1 VTTGAAA
8 RIAVIGEALI
18 DLVDPGDDSACRAHA
33 GGGPFNVAVGL
44 ARLGQPVAF
53 VGRFSRDPFG
63 TVLRNHASR
72 SHVDLSFA
80 VTDRTPTT
88 IALVELTD
96 GVAHYHFS
104 VDGTADFQWTAAELD
119 HLPTSAEI
127 VHYGSL
133 ASWLPPGAGVIER
146 RVAELHTAGKVL
158 VSYDPNVRPQLQPD
172 AAAARTQVERAL
184 RTAHLVRAST
194 EDLKWLYDGEPV
206 ESVAPR
212 WLAAGPRVVVITRGG
227 DGATAFVE
235 GAAPVQ
241 RPVPPVTVDTAV
253 DTPDTVGAGDAFTS
267 GLLDAL
273 CRRDITEP
281 AQLDRLHQPETLAAV
296 VDEAGLV
303 AALTC
308 TRAGADPPR
317 LAEVEPLR
325 ASLQSDDGADVRR

>member
-1 VTTGAAA
+1 VTTGAAP

-72 SHVDLSFA
+72 SHVDLGFA
-80 VTDRTPTT
+80 VTDRQPTT
-88 IALVELTD
+88 IAMVELTD
-96 GVAHYHFS
+96 GVARYEFS

-133 ASWLPPGAGVIER
+133 ASWLPPGAEIVER
-146 RVAELHTAGKVL
+146 RVAELHAAGKVL

-172 AAAARTQVERAL
+172 AAAARKQVERAL
-184 RTAHLVRAST
+184 RTAHMVKASA
-194 EDLKWLYDGEPV
+194 EDLHWLYDDEPI

-212 WLAAGPRVVVITRGG
+212 WLAAGPRVVVITHGG

-241 RPVPPVTVDTAV
+241 RRVYPASIV
-253 DTPDTVGAGDAFTS
+253 DTVGAGDAFTS

-273 CRRDITEP
+273 CRRGVSEP
-281 AQLDRLHQPETLAAV
+281 ARLDRLRRPEVLAAV
-296 VDEAGLV
+296 VDEAALV

-308 TRAGADPPR
+308 SRAGADPPR

-325 ASLQSDDGADVRR
+325 ASLRSDDGADVRR

>member
-1 VTTGAAA
+1 MTTGEPP

-44 ARLGQPVAF
+44 GRLGQPVAF
-53 VGRFSRDPFG
+53 VGRFSHDPFG

-72 SHVDLSFA
+72 SHVDLDFA
-80 VTDRTPTT
+80 VIGRQPTT

-96 GVAHYHFS
+96 GVARYEFS

-119 HLPTSAEI
+119 HLPTSAAI
-127 VHYGSL
+127 FHYGSL
-133 ASWLPPGAGVIER
+133 ASWLPPGANVIER
-146 RVAELHTAGKVL
+146 RVAELHSAGKVL

-172 AAAARTQVERAL
+172 AASARKQVERAL
-184 RTAHLVRAST
+184 RTAHLVKASA
-194 EDLKWLYDGEPV
+194 EDLQWLYGDEPV

-235 GAAPVQ
+235 GAPPVQ
-241 RPVPPVTVDTAV
+241 RPVYPAAIV
-253 DTPDTVGAGDAFTS
+253 DTVGAGDAFTS

-273 CRRDITEP
+273 GRRAITEP
-281 AQLDRLHQPETLAAV
+281 ARLDGLRRPETLAAV
-296 VDEAGLV
+296 VDEAALV

-317 LAEVEPLR
+317 RAEVEPLR